1 VSKRAVCAARE
12 QAERAW
18 AGLRA
23 KFQAAR
29 RAKNLFLFPFIQIFA
44 DCLNLC
50 NNSCVNPK
58 IMEIFV

>member
-1 VSKRAVCAARE
+1 VSTQAVCAARE
-12 QAERAW
+12 QAGRAW

-29 RAKNLFLFPFIQIFA
+29 LMKNLSLFPFMQIFA
-44 DCLNLC
+44 ECLNWC

-58 IMEIFV
+58 IVEIFV

>member
-1 VSKRAVCAARE
+1 LAVSKRAVCAARE

-29 RAKNLFLFPFIQIFA
+29 LMKNLSLFPFMQIL
-44 DCLNLC
+44 LN
-50 NNSCVNPK
+50 V
-58 IMEIFV
+58 

>member
-1 VSKRAVCAARE
+1 MERGQRAPSARERPWADLAVSKRAVCAARE

-29 RAKNLFLFPFIQIFA
+29 LMEKPFSFSFYTNFA
-44 DCLNLC
+44 
-50 NNSCVNPK
+50 
-58 IMEIFV
+58 